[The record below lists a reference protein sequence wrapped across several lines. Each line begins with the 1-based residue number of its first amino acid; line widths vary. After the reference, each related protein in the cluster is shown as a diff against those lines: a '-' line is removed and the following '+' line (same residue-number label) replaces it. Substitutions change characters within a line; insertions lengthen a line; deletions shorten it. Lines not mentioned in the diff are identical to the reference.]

1 MHAVDRAAGGGRGDD
16 GEQRRR
22 GDAEARF
29 LAFHVAA
36 RRERGHCAVG
46 AGLGRHG
53 VGLLLKVGGAQGE
66 DGEQHRHRRQDRDAL
81 APAAH
86 HLAEGEAQRGGDR
99 QNRQHLQEVRQRR
112 RVLERMR
119 RVGVEEAAPVGAQQ
133 LDGFLRGD
141 RAHRQ
146 RLRRGPAGPGR
157 PRAAGRNAGL
167 PPSARPGRG

>member
-86 HLAEGEAQRGGDR
+86 HLAEGSSP
-99 QNRQHLQEVRQRR
+99 
-112 RVLERMR
+112 
-119 RVGVEEAAPVGAQQ
+119 AASRSRTDA
-133 LDGFLRGD
+133 
-141 RAHRQ
+141 
-146 RLRRGPAGPGR
+146 
-157 PRAAGRNAGL
+157 
-167 PPSARPGRG
+167 PSWR